1 MIAGYGMHGLGDKA
15 LQTFNRMIV
24 SGFEPDGVTFVACLS
39 SCIHAGLVSKGREI
53 FDQMDGE
60 FKFEPQLEHYSCM
73 VDLLGRAGFLK
84 EAYNMVKTMAMEP
97 NICVLGGGLLNSCS
111 MYKNTDVAQDTASL
125 MIRLW
130 LHVAVKYIRCKRKMG
145 RFCEGENLSKDKGFE
160 ENFWLKLDLGE
171 EESVDV
177 FIWGSCGDG
186 DE

>member
-15 LQTFNRMIV
+15 LQTFNRMIE

-39 SCIHAGLVSKGREI
+39 SCSHAGLVSKGREI

-97 NICVLGGGLLNSCS
+97 NICVLGALLNSCS

-125 MIRLW
+125 MYSHRSAMTGSYML
-130 LHVAVKYIRCKRKMG
+130 
-145 RFCEGENLSKDKGFE
+145 LSNIYAASGKWEDSAKVRISARTKG
-160 ENFWLKLDLGE
+160 LKKIAGL
-171 EESVDV
+171 SW
-177 FIWGSCGDG
+177 I
-186 DE
+186 

>member
-15 LQTFNRMIV
+15 LQTFNRMIE

-39 SCIHAGLVSKGREI
+39 SCSHAGLVSKGREI

-60 FKFEPQLEHYSCM
+60 RGTRHCF
-73 VDLLGRAGFLK
+73 
-84 EAYNMVKTMAMEP
+84 AYVQPPLCNDWE
-97 NICVLGGGLLNSCS
+97 
-111 MYKNTDVAQDTASL
+111 
-125 MIRLW
+125 
-130 LHVAVKYIRCKRKMG
+130 LHVSVKYIRCKRKMG

-160 ENFWLKLDLGE
+160 ENCWLKLDLGE

-177 FIWGSCGDG
+177 FIWGSCGDR